1 MNIGPYTI
9 STFETGDFALDGGAM
24 FGVVPKT
31 LWTKAYHS
39 GDELN
44 RIDMTARSLL
54 LRGNGRTML
63 IDTGCGHKMSDKLMS
78 IYRVDYTRASVNQSL
93 EMQGISPEEITDV
106 ILTHLHFD
114 HVGGATTI
122 SPTGEIIPTFPNATY
137 HVQKEQLLW
146 AQSPTEKD
154 RASFMPEN
162 WDPLIANG
170 MLNII
175 DGDGE
180 LFTGIHVQRVY
191 GHTCGLQVI
200 HIQDDEQHIVFPAD
214 LIPTA
219 AHIPV
224 PYVMGYDNFP
234 LTSMEEKQA
243 LLMQASEQGWILCFE
258 HDSFTIAGT
267 VKRTEKGFS
276 LQQSVSM

>member
-1 MNIGPYTI
+1 MNIGPYTV
-9 STFETGDFALDGGAM
+9 SAFETGDFALDGGAM

-200 HIQDDEQHIVFPAD
+200 HIQDNEQHIVFPAD

>member
-78 IYRVDYTRASVNQSL
+78 IYRVDYTRASVNLSL

>member
-1 MNIGPYTI
+1 MNIGPYTV
-9 STFETGDFALDGGAM
+9 SAFETGDFALDGGAM

-180 LFTGIHVQRVY
+180 LFSGIHVQRVY

>member
-1 MNIGPYTI
+1 MNIGPYTV

-54 LRGNGRTML
+54 LRGNGKTML

>member
-1 MNIGPYTI
+1 MNIGPYTV

-54 LRGNGRTML
+54 LRGNGKTML

-180 LFTGIHVQRVY
+180 LFSGIHVQRVY

-200 HIQDDEQHIVFPAD
+200 HIQDNEQHIVFPAD

>member
-1 MNIGPYTI
+1 MNIGPYTV
-9 STFETGDFALDGGAM
+9 SAFETGDFALDGGAM

>member
-1 MNIGPYTI
+1 MNIGPYTV
-9 STFETGDFALDGGAM
+9 SAFETGDFALDGGAM

-180 LFTGIHVQRVY
+180 LFSGIHVQRVY

-200 HIQDDEQHIVFPAD
+200 HIQDNEQHIVFPAD

>member
-1 MNIGPYTI
+1 MNIGPYTV

>member
-1 MNIGPYTI
+1 
-9 STFETGDFALDGGAM
+9 
-24 FGVVPKT
+24 
-31 LWTKAYHS
+31 
-39 GDELN
+39 
-44 RIDMTARSLL
+44 ARSLL
-54 LRGNGRTML
+54 LRGNGKTML

>member
-54 LRGNGRTML
+54 LRGNGKTML

>member
-1 MNIGPYTI
+1 MNIGPYTV

-200 HIQDDEQHIVFPAD
+200 HIRDDEQHIVFPAD

>member
-1 MNIGPYTI
+1 MNIGPYTVT
-9 STFETGDFALDGGAM
+9 TFETGDFALDGGAM

-54 LRGNGRTML
+54 LRGNGKTML